1 METLPFE
8 EMEDPKSL
16 KVKGPR
22 KINFRFRFDMFI
34 DRERGWYHFV
44 SQPCAGD
51 ILSGVC
57 RGRGPMQL
65 NSLQSM
71 HSHGHQPAF
80 FMGFGAK
87 SFGSD
92 FPLEVLPRVEVY
104 SLVTVDAK
112 VQLCIGCEL

>member
-1 METLPFE
+1 
-8 EMEDPKSL
+8 
-16 KVKGPR
+16 
-22 KINFRFRFDMFI
+22 
-34 DRERGWYHFV
+34 
-44 SQPCAGD
+44 
-51 ILSGVC
+51 
-57 RGRGPMQL
+57 MQL

-92 FPLEVLPRVEVY
+92 FPLEVLPGVEVY

-112 VQLCIGCEL
+112 VQLGIGCELQRKEIYVVEFSHSALETKRLI